1 MNKESYARI
10 FMVFLCLVIVY
21 PINATVIDTF
31 TEEDKEFINDYLLN
45 DKEKDAKDV
54 KIICYISSKISDSTK
69 PLEIKN
75 GYKMIYSLTEQHRLN
90 FDKVL
95 IERLNNLII
104 SKYLFYELGEEYS
117 DCGLLISGLHALGIT
132 RTDTSIEYLLSLVEP
147 VEKWS
152 NALKKSITNNKDK
165 DFLVPTIRTYAL
177 GGLLEPMDAKGR
189 KLLVTI
195 EERIIRFSDDDP
207 HKQLLIRKTG
217 EWEKLY
223 FSGKDWYLHVK

>member
-1 MNKESYARI
+1 
-10 FMVFLCLVIVY
+10 
-21 PINATVIDTF
+21 
-31 TEEDKEFINDYLLN
+31 
-45 DKEKDAKDV
+45 
-54 KIICYISSKISDSTK
+54 
-69 PLEIKN
+69 
-75 GYKMIYSLTEQHRLN
+75 
-90 FDKVL
+90 
-95 IERLNNLII
+95 
-104 SKYLFYELGEEYS
+104 
-117 DCGLLISGLHALGIT
+117 LGIT